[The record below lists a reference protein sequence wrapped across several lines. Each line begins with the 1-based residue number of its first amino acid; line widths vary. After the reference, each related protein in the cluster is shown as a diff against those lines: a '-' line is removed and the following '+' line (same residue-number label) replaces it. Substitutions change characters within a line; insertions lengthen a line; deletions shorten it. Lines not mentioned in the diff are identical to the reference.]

1 MRAVR
6 AFRGPDGN
14 AGGNSNPGDPTKDPL
29 QMYGRSPQFGDKM
42 NGPFPKVEQQ

>member
-14 AGGNSNPGDPTKDPL
+14 AGGNSNPADPQKDPL
-29 QMYGRSPQFGDKM
+29 NNYSPGPQRGNRDFG
-42 NGPFPKVEQQ
+42 PIPKVDKQ